1 MLHTTDHHLYH
12 TPVPLFLPF
21 YATDNNHPFRRI
33 RVGLFISRGLGHVPS
48 PLPGRPRSR
57 RVPHSPAGRRRAT
70 PARRDNR
77 QCQRRPHVL
86 PEDAPFLIFSYPT
99 KTPAFCLIFP
109 RDPIPHSIFFF
120 PSSYLWICRSRE
132 VEAHSID
139 THALTHARSNGCVLA
154 RVCMAFTLLFRSA
167 SFLIPNPLLSP
178 LSFLLCT
185 HLHREHTHGEE
196 LRRAFFTSPRFLFCI
211 TLSRA
216 AQHLCSVLPLVGVS
230 LGGCPFFYFRP
241 RAHTPIKRSL
251 NDTHFD
257 IKRIAAFVS
266 CLEACG

>member
-154 RVCMAFTLLFRSA
+154 RVCMAFPFFSAPPVFSSRTLYFPPFLFFYARTFTENTHTERSCGGPFSPPPASSSA
-167 SFLIPNPLLSP
+167 S
-178 LSFLLCT
+178 
-185 HLHREHTHGEE
+185 
-196 LRRAFFTSPRFLFCI
+196 
-211 TLSRA
+211 LSRVPR
-216 AQHLCSVLPLVGVS
+216 SIFVLFS
-230 LGGCPFFYFRP
+230 LWWECPWEDVPSFTFALAR
-241 RAHTPIKRSL
+241 
-251 NDTHFD
+251 TH
-257 IKRIAAFVS
+257 R
-266 CLEACG
+266 